1 MMILL
6 EEETCDP
13 IKLPYVEFPLC
24 FFFKLG
30 LQIAAVSS
38 GKFEICQKIWS
49 NIGIVLD
56 SRT

>member
-1 MMILL
+1 MLNFHF
-6 EEETCDP
+6 
-13 IKLPYVEFPLC
+13 V
-24 FFFKLG
+24 FFKLG